1 MGDHMNYIGNKLKA
15 LRQELGLTQTEM
27 AAGVISVSFYSK
39 VERGLNDIGVND
51 FLEIL
56 QKHNVDPQEFFYE
69 FKGIKSNKKT
79 VTALMNKLVRVA
91 NEDNDVAINSII
103 NKLNKITPQTPFI
116 KFAILQ
122 AKLISNTHD
131 VNALSN
137 LTNSEK
143 KQIKKVIFQRDTEE
157 NEYYRLILITNIIQI
172 YNIEESNFLISSIIR
187 RYKDT
192 DNLDRKTVV
201 VLGAL
206 MINFVD
212 WCYRKDKKEFCYLP
226 LSYLRSLPNIIEV
239 AFPKI
244 LGVYFENI
252 IGNKYDEANEIKNI
266 LKKAGYDTFVNKMNR

>member
-1 MGDHMNYIGNKLKA
+1 
-15 LRQELGLTQTEM
+15 
-27 AAGVISVSFYSK
+27 K

-56 QKHNVDPQEFFYE
+56 QKHNVDPQEFFDE
-69 FKGIKSNKKT
+69 FKGIKNNKKT

-172 YNIEESNFLISSIIR
+172 YSIEESNFLISSIIR

-212 WCYRKDKKEFCYLP
+212 WSYRKDKKEFCYLP

-244 LGVYFENI
+244 LGVYFENK